1 MLINT
6 IIMKRNLPV
15 LLIVLIMVIAACS
28 SAKQTT
34 ATANETYTTDQLAGK
49 WTVLSMKRA
58 PKAEKETLE
67 DVTLSFG
74 IDSSFA
80 GKAPCNSMGGL
91 YTLAGNQIRF
101 SHILT
106 TKMACAAI
114 VQEGQYI
121 QLLEKVI
128 RSISIGDNKLLLRDA
143 DNNVLIECV
152 KE

>member
-1 MLINT
+1 
-6 IIMKRNLPV
+6 MKTNLLV
-15 LLIVLIMVIAACS
+15 LLAILIVVIAACS

-34 ATANETYTTDQLAGK
+34 ATSNEIYTTDQLAGK

-58 PKAEKETLE
+58 PKAEKEMLE
-67 DVTLSFG
+67 GVTLSFG
-74 IDSSFA
+74 TDSSFA

-128 RSISIGDNKLLLRDA
+128 RSVSIADNKLLLRDE
-143 DNNVLIECV
+143 NNNALIECV